1 MSIYIDEMKEL
12 QLYSRQFYAPVIKQ
26 NRYKNS
32 AILLITP
39 DLETSEKLMTT
50 KFMINNKIFESYY
63 TEKNIELIIN
73 DKLEVQNEDG
83 EAVNLAMISPY
94 SESYTRLD
102 DRLVVFN
109 EDDKRMNQALRNIL
123 YSSRIKSNKEVL
135 DMYDQIQER
144 HPFIKRTYLDLSFYK
159 GYNLFVDWSVFSKAF
174 LNNIRL
180 KGDKA
185 LDVYYE
191 FLLRFINDFRLTQ
204 AGYTLKTLFIDVD
217 HWKVADGS
225 KLWDYSKNINPIS
238 MMNRFVYK
246 HKLLNELYGIDMVF
260 ISENGYFKMRPE
272 NLNKMS
278 IIRVL
283 SNLSHLLSKKAIVDD
298 KSKESAEAITTKI
311 LDDIQT
317 GTQVRI
323 YNVAGSSKKV
333 SKSELA
339 DKVSNAIFNSD
350 NVDEKKEALVDYV
363 KAKAEESKNTE
374 EAMKDLDNDE
384 AMKRLVMDIAMSNE
398 EAPKFSTARLN
409 RINNLNDRFMNTKI
423 KNTTVR
429 QLIQEASENKELPE
443 RKLNVDSIDNQW
455 DHLKFINFEESYDVD
470 ADIMAIISSFGD
482 KNKSIPISVISVD
495 KKDTSTSEDSVYTYT
510 FKMEDAYGKRF
521 NITLD
526 VPKVKDRNMR
536 LRGNGKTIA
545 GQAMLLPIIKTDE
558 DTVQIVSNY
567 NKIFIRRYGTSN
579 GKSFVTAD
587 KLLKTIKK
595 YMTSSKNP
603 NLKVTYGDTRKIS
616 SKYVLPIDYIDIGQE
631 IAKIETK
638 TTVYYFNQD
647 EIRSKY
653 KVDTS
658 KGIPYAVRKDL
669 KNTVLYYKEDIDS
682 ATLSSII
689 LYAINNELRQSGD
702 TQFDEIL
709 ANTSESVKYTY
720 SKASILNTEIPV
732 VVIMAYSEGLQT
744 TMKKAN
750 IEYRILDKR
759 EKYDHNTHDIIR
771 FNDGYILYSLDY
783 NSSLLMNGLKECN
796 TEDYSIADI
805 DNKVMWIDFLDIFGS
820 RINADGLDNFYDL
833 MIDPITANICRMY
846 KLPDDYCS
854 LLAYANLLLANNKYN
869 RHVDITGNR
878 LRTNE
883 IIAAYVYRVLSV
895 AYGDYQR
902 QIKRSK
908 KDASFSIKKSAVI
921 DAIFKDPTES
931 DTSFINPL
939 MDMESVRST
948 SFKGLSGMNS
958 DRSYGLDKRTYDD
971 TMLGVLALSTGFA
984 ANVGLTRMTTI
995 DSNIKGNRG
1004 LIRGTIDP
1012 NKLNDVNALCI
1023 TEAMTPF
1030 GTTHDDP
1037 FRTAMT
1043 FIQTSKHNMRMD
1055 KSSPLLVSNGADEA
1069 LPYLTN
1075 NNFSFKAKDDGV
1087 VKEITKDYM
1096 IVTYKN
1102 GTSDFIDLRE
1112 IVRKNSDGGF
1122 FAVVKFDPY
1131 KLQKGSKFKKYQ
1143 VLAYDK
1149 LTYSD
1154 NFGDHDKLAYNI
1166 GCLAKVAILLTDEGF
1181 EDSAVIDD
1189 ELSEEMAS
1197 DIVVKKDVILHKNSN
1212 VYTIKE
1218 VGSPLQEGDPLIIF
1232 QSAFDE
1238 EDSNALLKSL
1248 SGDNSDIKDLGRIT
1262 LRSKVTGTLQDIK
1275 MYRTVEKSEL
1285 SPSLRKLF
1293 NQYEKNI
1300 QDTKKKMEKYHIDT
1314 KEYDADYKLEPTG
1327 KLKNVEDGVLIEF
1340 YLKYHDK
1347 MSVGDKLVYYS
1358 ALKGVI
1364 KGIFPKGEEPYTDFR
1379 PNEKIRSF
1387 LTASSISR
1395 RMTGSI
1401 IKIGILHK
1409 ILIELD
1415 RKIKDIYNIPWNDG
1429 LGSK

>member
-1 MSIYIDEMKEL
+1 MSIYIDEMKDL
-12 QLYSRQFYAPVIKQ
+12 QLYTRQFYAPIIKQ
-26 NRYKNS
+26 NRFKNS
-32 AILLITP
+32 AILLVTP
-39 DLETSEKLMTT
+39 DLEASKKLMTS
-50 KFMINNKIFESYY
+50 KYMINNKIFESYY

-83 EAVNLAMISPY
+83 EVVDSGLISPY
-94 SESYTRLD
+94 SESYVKLD
-102 DRLVVFN
+102 DAFIVFN
-109 EDDKRMNQALRNIL
+109 EDDKKMNTILRNIL

-135 DMYDQIQER
+135 ELYDKIQDEL
-144 HPFIKRTYLDLSFYK
+144 PFIKRTYLDLDFYK
-159 GYNLFVDWSVFSKAF
+159 GYNLFVDLGYFSKVF
-174 LNNIRL
+174 LSHIKTKNDQ
-180 KGDKA
+180 G
-185 LDVYYE
+185 LDIYYE
-191 FLLRFINDFRLTQ
+191 FLLRFINDFRLTK
-204 AGYTLKTLFIDVD
+204 AGYTLKTVFIDID
-217 HWKVADGS
+217 SWTIAEGS
-225 KLWDYSKNINPIS
+225 NLWDAKNINPIS
-238 MMNRFVYK
+238 LINRYNVR
-246 HKLLNELYGIDMVF
+246 HKIFKELYGLDLVF
-260 ISENGYFKMRPE
+260 ISESGYFK
-272 NLNKMS
+272 
-278 IIRVL
+278 IRADKIDKVTTIRLL
-283 SNLSHLLSKKAIVDD
+283 SNISHLLSKRKIVDD
-298 KSKESAEAITTKI
+298 NKESAEAITTKI

-323 YNVAGSSKKV
+323 FNVAGSSKKV
-333 SKSELA
+333 SKAELA

-350 NVDEKKEALVDYV
+350 NVEDKKAALVDYV
-363 KAKAEESKNTE
+363 KAKAEESKNSE
-374 EAMKDLDNDE
+374 EAMNDLNNDE
-384 AMKRLVMDIAMSNE
+384 AMKRLIVDITMANDE
-398 EAPKFSTARLN
+398 GPKFSATRLK
-409 RINNLNDRFMNTKI
+409 RINTLNDRFMNTKI
-423 KNTTVR
+423 KDSTVK
-429 QLIQEASENKELPE
+429 QLIEEARENKELPE
-443 RKLNVDSIDNQW
+443 RKLNVDSIDDQW
-455 DHLKFINFEESYDVD
+455 DHLKFINFEDSYDVD
-470 ADIMAIISSFGD
+470 ADIMAIISSFKD
-482 KNKSIPISVISVD
+482 KSIPISVISVSRE
-495 KKDTSTSEDSVYTYT
+495 DTSTSEDSIYTYT

-567 NKIFIRRYGTSN
+567 NKIFIRRYGTN
-579 GKSFVTAD
+579 TGKSFVTAD
-587 KLLKTIKK
+587 KVIKGVNK
-595 YMTSSKNP
+595 YMTLKNHK
-603 NLKVTYGDTRKIS
+603 LKVTYGDNHKIS
-616 SKYVLPIDYIDIGQE
+616 SKYVLPIDYIDIGKVFS
-631 IAKIETK
+631 KIETANRI
-638 TTVYYFNQD
+638 YYFNQD

-653 KVDTS
+653 KIDTS
-658 KGIPYAVRKDL
+658 KGIPYAIDK
-669 KNTVLYYKEDIDS
+669 KNNHIFYYTDDEHT
-682 ATLSSII
+682 TLSSYI
-689 LYAINNELRQSGD
+689 LSSLTEELKD
-702 TQFDEIL
+702 TEFPEIVDNL
-709 ANTSESVKYTY
+709 SESTKYTY

-744 TMKKAN
+744 TLKKAGV
-750 IEYRILDKR
+750 EYQILDKR
-759 EKYDHNTHDIIR
+759 TKYDHNMYDMIR
-771 FNDGYILYSLDY
+771 FSDGYILYKLDY

-796 TEDYSIADI
+796 TEDYSITDI

-833 MIDPITANICRMY
+833 MVDPITANICRMY

-854 LLAYANLLLANNKYN
+854 LLAYANMLLSNNKYN

-883 IIAAYVYRVLSV
+883 LIAAYVYRVLSV

-902 QIKRSK
+902 QIKKNK
-908 KDASFSIKKSAVI
+908 KDASFSIKRSAVI
-921 DAIFKDPTES
+921 DAIFKDPTEA

-984 ANVGLTRMTTI
+984 SNVGLTRMTTI
-995 DSNIKGNRG
+995 DSNIKGSRG
-1004 LIRGTIDP
+1004 LIKGTSDL
-1012 NKLNDVNALCI
+1012 NKLNDVNTLCI

-1055 KSSPLLVSNGADEA
+1055 KSSPMLVSNGSDEA

-1087 VKEITKDYM
+1087 VKELTKDYM

-1112 IVRKNSDGGF
+1112 IVKKNSDGGF

-1131 KLQKGSKFKKYQ
+1131 RVQKGSKFKKFQ

-1154 NFGDHDKLAYNI
+1154 GFGEHDKLAYNV
-1166 GCLAKVAILLTDEGF
+1166 GCLAKIAILLTDEGF
-1181 EDSAVIDD
+1181 EDSAIIDD

-1197 DIVVKKDVILHKNSN
+1197 DIVVKKDVVLHKNAN
-1212 VYTIKE
+1212 VYMMKE
-1218 VGSPLQEGDPLIIF
+1218 IGSPLQEGDPLIIF

-1238 EDSNALLKSL
+1238 EDSNALLKTL
-1248 SGDNSDIKDLGRIT
+1248 SGDNSEIKDLGRIT

-1285 SPSLRKLF
+1285 SPSLRKIF
-1293 NQYEKNI
+1293 NQYESKI
-1300 QDTKKKMEKYHIDT
+1300 SDTKKKMSKYHIDT
-1314 KEYDADYKLEPTG
+1314 KEYDADYKLDQTG

-1379 PNEKIRSF
+1379 PHEKIRSF
-1387 LTASSISR
+1387 LTASSVSR

-1401 IKIGILHK
+1401 IKVGILHK

-1415 RKIKDIYNIPWNDG
+1415 RKVKDIYNIPWNDG